1 MKKLMTLLTMLIVA
15 ISASAAV
22 SYSGDAPATKTYA
35 EKTFLDV
42 INTTTNASISSTV
55 KTFAIDMNYLVRT
68 WQPAWVSI
76 TSGSPSN
83 SSGQTG
89 TGFLATAS
97 GSTYDAYTQ
106 SYGYAK
112 VKSAAYVDFY
122 VTGITGIAI
131 INKDNTQGSKYVQIQ
146 VAEVANDGTLG
157 TVKTT
162 SSNNT
167 SIHITEYAG
176 STLEASKYYKVTIIG
191 VGTTGMEVY
200 QIRFTQGSA
209 TTHKVTYDLG
219 DATDGTAPS
228 PTDVAEGSKFTVA
241 EAPADLVAPTGKE
254 FKCWNDGTD
263 DYIAGAEYTMGE
275 SDVEFTAVYQNETI
289 KYAVSYAAGEGSG
302 SMTGTEKA
310 EGAEFYLPAS
320 TFTVPE
326 GKVFANWLC
335 SVDGETYAEGDLY
348 TMTAEATTFTA
359 QYVAVAQK
367 IIYSLVDGIGS
378 AAVTADQAT
387 VTDGTSL
394 VLTNSAGRIT
404 ITAVTGDT
412 FKNGDAI
419 AFSGTIG
426 NTTKAYGIKY
436 GASNTSLYV
445 AAGQPCSVSGTL
457 SLSSNSNTLVM
468 GRYDGST
475 TTMTDFVI
483 SRTVGVS
490 SESFANVIIN
500 GVSATEGTDYT
511 VSGNTI
517 TLSKTYFACPVVRIS
532 GNATFTDAT
541 TGKTNH
547 PVTLALDED
556 AYTGTTTI
564 AGTTYTVNVPYK
576 GGESIDLSNT
586 TGYNYGFGGYCA
598 PENFT
603 LTGGTAYAAQI
614 VNDKIVL
621 TSYDTEY
628 IPKNT
633 GVIIAGDKGA
643 SVTIT
648 YTTTTTPNL
657 AFPDND
663 LKGTTARTATAT
675 LKGSASKFLTLQKS
689 TSKFIQYTGEY
700 FPANRAYLLIS
711 GESAPESLEMVFAD
725 EATAIKEV
733 NAGENANSAIPV
745 KVVTAKGIQIGKYNV
760 AGQQVK

>member
-1 MKKLMTLLTMLIVA
+1 MKKLFTLLTLMIVA
-15 ISASAAV
+15 ITTSWGVKPTITGLTASNV
-22 SYSGDAPATKTYA
+22 PDAPTTALNLATQTDFEADKNGWIVFYTKGVVDSKAWWGKTQTNGGSTTWTVPSGATAPFKGASSSTNRFTMNTTRVHAISFTGAEKASFLGKASSSSGTYRNFLVNLYSFDGTTLSLVESKTTGDQTAVTELLFEDLTKSTVYVAYAYGDQTSNSDFYEVALFASTATK
-35 EKTFLDV
+35 
-42 INTTTNASISSTV
+42 
-55 KTFAIDMNYLVRT
+55 
-68 WQPAWVSI
+68 
-76 TSGSPSN
+76 
-83 SSGQTG
+83 
-89 TGFLATAS
+89 
-97 GSTYDAYTQ
+97 
-106 SYGYAK
+106 
-112 VKSAAYVDFY
+112 
-122 VTGITGIAI
+122 
-131 INKDNTQGSKYVQIQ
+131 
-146 VAEVANDGTLG
+146 
-157 TVKTT
+157 
-162 SSNNT
+162 
-167 SIHITEYAG
+167 
-176 STLEASKYYKVTIIG
+176 
-191 VGTTGMEVY
+191 
-200 QIRFTQGSA
+200 
-209 TTHKVTYDLG
+209 HKVEYDLG
-219 DATDGTAPS
+219 DATGGTAP
-228 PTDVAEGSKFTVA
+228 TQADVAEGAKFTVA
-241 EAPADLVAPTGKE
+241 NAPGDLVAPTGKE
-254 FKCWNDGTD
+254 FKCWNDGTNN
-263 DYIAGAEYTMGE
+263 YNEGAEYTMGT
-275 SDVEFTAVYQNETI
+275 SDVTLTAVYQNETV
-289 KYAVSYAAGEGSG
+289 KYAVSYAAGEGTG
-302 SMTGTEKA
+302 SMDGTEKA
-310 EGAEFYLPAS
+310 EGAVFYLPAS

-335 SVDGETYAEGDLY
+335 SVDGETYAAGDPY

-359 QYVAVAQK
+359 QYASVAPK

-426 NTTKAYGIKY
+426 NTARDYGIKY
-436 GASNTSLYV
+436 GASEANTNLYV

-457 SLSSNSNTLVM
+457 TLSANSSTLVM
-468 GRYDGST
+468 GRYAAST
-475 TTMTDFVI
+475 TTMTDFVV

-490 SESFANVIIN
+490 SESIANIYIN

-517 TLSKTYFACPVVRIS
+517 TLSKTYFVCPTVRIV
-532 GNATFTDAT
+532 GNATFADAS

-547 PVTLALDED
+547 PVTLAFDED
-556 AYTGTTTI
+556 VYTGTTSI
-564 AGTTYTVNVPYK
+564 AGTSYTVNVPYK

-586 TGYNYGFGGYCA
+586 AGYNYGFGGYCA

-603 LTGGTAYAAQI
+603 LTGGTAYAAKI

-633 GVIIAGDKGA
+633 DVIIAGDKGA

-648 YTTTTTPNL
+648 YTSTTTPNL
-657 AFPDND
+657 VFPDND
-663 LKGTTARTATAT
+663 LKGTNERTLTST
-675 LKGSASKFLTLQKS
+675 LKGTASKFLTLQKS

-700 FPANRAYLLIS
+700 FPANRAYMLIAATNS
-711 GESAPESLEMVFAD
+711 GDSFEMVFAD

-733 NAGENANSAIPV
+733 NAGENANSVAPV
-745 KVVTAKGIQIGKYNV
+745 KVIKNGNLFIGNYNI

>member
-1 MKKLMTLLTMLIVA
+1 MMIVTITTSWAQEADPDISFTLANSTFA
-15 ISASAAV
+15 N
-22 SYSGDAPATKTYA
+22 YFKTYTIGTNDIVVGSSA
-35 EKTFLDV
+35 TSISSGNGGYYVDLGSTGSGFGANY
-42 INTTTNASISSTV
+42 INVKAPSTVKIAKVSVYATGSGNSKAIKAPVFGFSEEWDGTTTNADNVDYIEFTSASSNGGKYNTADWFDVDVSSWDASEVRIYRSIKGITV
-55 KTFAIDMNYLVRT
+55 TGTEIA
-68 WQPAWVSI
+68 
-76 TSGSPSN
+76 TSETVGN
-83 SSGQTG
+83 GQTLRVWG
-89 TGFLATAS
+89 LKVWLKD
-97 GSTYDAYTQ
+97 STP
-106 SYGYAK
+106 
-112 VKSAAYVDFY
+112 
-122 VTGITGIAI
+122 
-131 INKDNTQGSKYVQIQ
+131 
-146 VAEVANDGTLG
+146 
-157 TVKTT
+157 
-162 SSNNT
+162 
-167 SIHITEYAG
+167 
-176 STLEASKYYKVTIIG
+176 
-191 VGTTGMEVY
+191 
-200 QIRFTQGSA
+200 
-209 TTHKVTYDLG
+209 THTVTYSLG
-219 DATDGTAPS
+219 DGSSETGAP
-228 PTDVAEGSKFTVA
+228 TQAAVAEGKKFTVA
-241 EAPADLVAPTGKE
+241 DAPSDLEAPTGQE
-254 FKCWNDGTD
+254 FKCWNDGTN
-263 DYIAGAEYTMGE
+263 DYIEGAEYTMGT
-275 SDVEFTAVYQNETI
+275 SDVTLTAVYQAETV
-289 KYAVSYAAGEGSG
+289 KYAVSYAAGEG
-302 SMTGTEKA
+302 TGTMEGASKA
-310 EGAEFYLPAS
+310 AGAEFYLPES
-320 TFTVPE
+320 SFTEPE
-326 GKVFANWLC
+326 GKLFSGWLC
-335 SVDGETYAEGDLY
+335 NIDETIYAAGDSY
-348 TMTAEATTFTA
+348 TMTAAATTFTA

-378 AAVTADQAT
+378 AEKTANTAT
-387 VTDGTSL
+387 VTEGTSL
-394 VLTNSAGRIT
+394 VISDSKGLIT

-426 NTTKAYGIKY
+426 NTAKAYGIKY
-436 GASNTSLYV
+436 GASSAGTNLYV

-457 SLSSNSNTLVM
+457 SLTSNSNTLVM
-468 GRYDGST
+468 GRYDGTT
-475 TTMTDFVI
+475 TTMTDFVV

-490 SESFANVIIN
+490 SESIANIYIN

>member
-1 MKKLMTLLTMLIVA
+1 MTMLIVA
-15 ISASAAV
+15 ISASAAA

-68 WQPAWVSI
+68 WKPAWVSI
-76 TSGSPSN
+76 ESGSPSN
-83 SSGQTG
+83 NAGQTG

-97 GSTYDAYTQ
+97 SSTYDAYTQ

-167 SIHITEYAG
+167 SIHITEYEA

-219 DATDGTAPS
+219 DATDGTAP
-228 PTDVAEGSKFTVA
+228 TQADVAEGSKFTVA

-254 FKCWNDGTD
+254 FKCWNDGTT
-263 DYIAGAEYTMGE
+263 DYIAGAEYTMGT
-275 SDVEFTAVYQNETI
+275 SDVTLTAVYQNETV
-289 KYAVSYAAGEGSG
+289 KYSVSYAAGEGTG
-302 SMTGTEKA
+302 SMDGTEKA

-335 SVDGETYAEGDLY
+335 SVDGETYAAGDPY
-348 TMTAEATTFTA
+348 TMTATATTFTA
-359 QYVAVAQK
+359 QYVAVAPK

-378 AAVTADQAT
+378 AAVTTDQAT

-394 VLTNSAGRIT
+394 VLTNTAGRIT
-404 ITAVTGDT
+404 LTAVTGDT

-426 NTTKAYGIKY
+426 NTAKKYGIKY
-436 GASNTSLYV
+436 GASEANTNLYV

-457 SLSSNSNTLVM
+457 SLSSNSSTLVM
-468 GRYDGST
+468 GRNDGST

-490 SESFANVIIN
+490 SESLGNVIIN

-517 TLSKTYFACPVVRIS
+517 TLSKTYFACPAVRLV
-532 GNATFTDAT
+532 GNATFADAT

-547 PVTLALDED
+547 AVTLALDED
-556 AYTGTTTI
+556 TYTGTATI

-576 GGESIDLSNT
+576 AGESIDLSST
-586 TGYNYGFGGYCA
+586 EGYNYGFGGYCA

-603 LTGGTAYAAQI
+603 VTGGTAYAAKI
-614 VNDKIVL
+614 VNNKIVL

-643 SVTIT
+643 TVTIT
-648 YTTTTTPNL
+648 YTATTTPNL
-657 AFPDND
+657 EFPDND
-663 LKGTTARTATAT
+663 LKGTNARTLTAT
-675 LKGSASKFLTLQKS
+675 LKGSAAKFLTLQKS

-700 FPANRAYLLIS
+700 FPANRAYLLIES
-711 GESAPESLEMVFAD
+711 ASAPESLEMVFAD

-733 NAGENANSAIPV
+733 NADENANSATPV
-745 KVVTAKGIQIGKYNV
+745 KVIKGGKLYIGNYNV
-760 AGQQVK
+760 AGQLVK